1 MQIDAKCLHYR
12 HVLGLMS
19 EFVIY
24 DDTYD
29 LRKHHRMSDKQ
40 LQREQVRRFSALA
53 NFLAPGVVPRPRH
66 KQKAG
71 RALPFA
77 KKLGD

>member
-40 LQREQVRRFSALA
+40 LQREQVGRFYSLA
-53 NFLAPGVVPRPRH
+53 THLNRPLRSLYLD
-66 KQKAG
+66 KTPIA
-71 RALPFA
+71 
-77 KKLGD
+77 